1 MLGRIKGLA
10 ILCLVALAATMAQA
24 TTIPDAGVEVDG
36 YVTAAITA
44 LGSVVAV
51 VVGGYFA
58 FLIVRKGLRW
68 AGRIA

>member
-1 MLGRIKGLA
+1 MKTFVFGLT
-10 ILCLVALAATMAQA
+10 LLSLVSAGANAA
-24 TTIPDAGVEVDG
+24 TIPDAGVAVDS

-44 LGSVVAV
+44 LGAVVAV

-58 FLIVRKGLRW
+58 FLIVRKGMRW